1 MVIGTKEAVTLFNK
15 KGTEVEQEREGNIRK
30 NTVYSRKYYLAAM
43 TNEAKAVKII
53 VGSAKPPLMKLFRPR
68 RFITSLPALAMW
80 LKPPRPTPRLKAST
94 RLRRRKEGG
103 DPRCVIK

>member
-1 MVIGTKEAVTLFNK
+1 MGTVGGINIYTKKNAEPGKVVIGTKEAVTLFNK

-53 VGSAKPPLMKLFRPR
+53 VGSAKATADETVQPR

-80 LKPPRPTPRLKAST
+80 LNPTRPTPT
-94 RLRRRKEGG
+94 T
-103 DPRCVIK
+103 